1 VNPVSK
7 IFRAALSAL
16 NIRRSDRQ
24 YRWYLYHHI

>member
-1 VNPVSK
+1 MTK

-16 NIRRSDRQ
+16 NIRRSDHH